1 MAEINEL
8 AENNEF
14 TLPELEGRPRRRKQ
28 TKKKG
33 LQKEEFANHNV
44 IEFNSYGVPVGK
56 GRNDLRTYI
65 GVIVRETIS
74 ILHDDWR
81 HVPMEIKDS
90 LWLHFQ
96 KKFKLSV
103 KSKNQV
109 FKWMGVALRNFRS
122 ELANDFI
129 LPWKDDL
136 TSLTLPPIEY
146 PSIKKTDWKFFVDKV
161 LSEEFQDKSKK
172 ARGKRAKNVY
182 NHRLG
187 STGYGGMLYRKK
199 KEAGVSE
206 REIDRSDAWL
216 MARADN
222 KGEYAPE
229 IMPVVDKIS
238 ELKSQTGEGT
248 FQSAGFQFM
257 SNQLEIMN
265 ASLNAYNNT
274 EIGSS
279 SFPNPKS
286 TCGNQFETNKQSP
299 ETLGKR
305 KDISSLRKVTP
316 EKVQSKIKKTCEKT
330 PHKLDFEVTSKLTPK
345 KNKLTPKKNPI
356 VLEES
361 SKPLS
366 KPISPNSPVNDVQF
380 LYNKRVQKNEPLV
393 IKPLDRKLERNKNI
407 RGAAQS
413 KESGK
418 SEYMNMFTMFVENS
432 LPRSILIGYLCEDIY
447 NSRIASPFQFGLFEK
462 LHPTKF
468 GFNDRSQYISKLLG
482 LTELGQVV
490 VVPYNPGGH
499 WVLFAIDLVSRV
511 VYYLDPM
518 RHSPNE
524 NMKQIVNQGI
534 RIYQSLKCDRKINVQ
549 WVCVK
554 CPKQPSFF
562 ECGYYV
568 MKYIEDIVKDVNI
581 LKNNFKGID
590 NYSMKDLSELCDRWA
605 TYVAKLIT
613 AYNRELE
620 KLEVAEHGDSEG

>member
-1 MAEINEL
+1 
-8 AENNEF
+8 
-14 TLPELEGRPRRRKQ
+14 
-28 TKKKG
+28 
-33 LQKEEFANHNV
+33 
-44 IEFNSYGVPVGK
+44 
-56 GRNDLRTYI
+56 
-65 GVIVRETIS
+65 
-74 ILHDDWR
+74 
-81 HVPMEIKDS
+81 
-90 LWLHFQ
+90 
-96 KKFKLSV
+96 
-103 KSKNQV
+103 
-109 FKWMGVALRNFRS
+109 
-122 ELANDFI
+122 
-129 LPWKDDL
+129 
-136 TSLTLPPIEY
+136 
-146 PSIKKTDWKFFVDKV
+146 
-161 LSEEFQDKSKK
+161 
-172 ARGKRAKNVY
+172 
-182 NHRLG
+182 
-187 STGYGGMLYRKK
+187 
-199 KEAGVSE
+199 
-206 REIDRSDAWL
+206 

-222 KGEYAPE
+222 KGDYAPE

-238 ELKSQTGEGT
+238 ELKCQTEEGT
-248 FQSAGFQFM
+248 FQSAGSNDILSEALQKQPNGSKIQGLGQFITPSIYFHIPDATDLAKERRKYQESFQFM

-265 ASLNAYNNT
+265 ARLNAYNNT

-316 EKVQSKIKKTCEKT
+316 KTVQSKIKKTCEKT

-345 KNKLTPKKNPI
+345 KNKLTPRKNPI

-366 KPISPNSPVNDVQF
+366 KPISPNSPVNNVQF
-380 LYNKRVQKNEPLV
+380 LYNKRVQKNETLV

-432 LPRSILIGYLCEDIY
+432 LPRSILIGHDTTMFGEIWETPLDKVICDEIINFQNVSNCAIDIWIKYLCEDMD

-468 GFNDRSQYISKLLG
+468 GLNDRSQYISKLLG

-518 RHSPNE
+518 GHSPDE

-590 NYSMKDLSELCDRWA
+590 NYGMKDLSELCDRWA

-620 KLEVAEHGDSEG
+620 KLEVVEHGDSEG